1 MCITTHVGAASEMIQ
16 NDINGWIIPAN
27 DEDELFQKIKNCIE
41 LNSETRK
48 SMENKAQKTVI
59 ENFSIQNHVNTLMQ
73 LYKTKI

>member
-48 SMENKAQKTVI
+48 SMENKAQKNGYRKLFNTKSCQHTNAI
-59 ENFSIQNHVNTLMQ
+59 IQN
-73 LYKTKI
+73 